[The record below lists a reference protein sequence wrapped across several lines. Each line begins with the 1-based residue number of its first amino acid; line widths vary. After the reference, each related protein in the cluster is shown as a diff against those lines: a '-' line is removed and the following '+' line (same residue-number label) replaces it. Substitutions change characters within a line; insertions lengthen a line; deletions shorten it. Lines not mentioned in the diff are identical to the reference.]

1 MPTCPRCH
9 VEYPPEVI
17 TCPDDGEY
25 LEHASA
31 EDSAVDTDVPAGTM
45 IGEYR
50 VEKKIG
56 EGGFGAVYRA
66 EHPLIGKRAAIKV
79 LNWEFSAN
87 PEMVSRFMAEARAVN
102 QIRHRNII
110 DIFAFG
116 KMADGRQF
124 YVMELLDGQPLD
136 QLLNE
141 RGRFTLSEALPI
153 LRGVARALDAAHAK
167 GIAHRDLKPENVF
180 VTVDDDGQPS
190 PKLIDFGIAKL
201 LDAGAESSHKTRTGT
216 PIGTSYYMS
225 PEQCRARKVDH
236 RTDIYSFGI
245 VVHLLLTGKR
255 PFVGD
260 SAVDIIVKQVTE
272 APPPMSE
279 SCPEL
284 GTALDAAVL
293 QMLEKDPA
301 KRPQTTAAA
310 VDALEAAAG
319 LFVESR
325 PRASSLA
332 EVAVAPDGAKTP
344 ANMKDHEL
352 RELVD
357 ARTIAPGASV
367 IPPALGLGLGL
378 DHPSTP
384 SPSAADL
391 VRDSKAPPAG
401 RSPWIYAAA
410 AVTAIVAIATIALT
424 TRSSVASAPA
434 SGIVAPAKAPEAA
447 PPTSTGAP
455 QPLVTPVDAPTPT
468 LAAASAAPAATP
480 PARPAVAA
488 SSAARPSASASA
500 RISPPSVA
508 KPPPLSTANRSD
520 LAF

>member
-9 VEYPPEVI
+9 VEYPPEV
-17 TCPDDGEY
+17 TACPADGEA
-25 LEHASA
+25 LVAGPEPESA
-31 EDSAVDTDVPAGTM
+31 ADTDVPAGTM

-66 EHPLIGKRAAIKV
+66 EHPLIGKRAAVKV

-124 YVMELLDGQPLD
+124 YVMELLDGKPLD
-136 QLLNE
+136 QLLDE
-141 RGRFTLSEALPI
+141 RERLPLSEALPI

-180 VTVDDDGQPS
+180 VALDDDGEPA

-201 LDAGAESSHKTRTGT
+201 LDDTGTNSHKTRTGT

-225 PEQCRARKVDH
+225 PEQCRGRKVDH
-236 RTDIYSFGI
+236 RTDIYSFGV

-272 APPPMSE
+272 PPPRMSE
-279 SCPEL
+279 SWPPL
-284 GTALDAAVL
+284 GSQLDAAVL
-293 QMLEKDPA
+293 WMLEKDPT
-301 KRPQTTAAA
+301 KRPATTAAA

-319 LFVESR
+319 IFVEAR
-325 PRASSLA
+325 PRQASLA
-332 EVAVAPDGAKTP
+332 EVAVTPGGSKTP
-344 ANMKDHEL
+344 ANMRDDEL
-352 RELVD
+352 RALVD
-357 ARTIAPGASV
+357 ARTIAPGNTAAGDLDRT
-367 IPPALGLGLGL
+367 PPITL
-378 DHPSTP
+378 TP

-391 VRDSKAPPAG
+391 ASVPPPAAA
-401 RSPWIYAAA
+401 RPMRLYALAAA
-410 AVTAIVAIATIALT
+410 TVIVAIAIIALT
-424 TRSSVASAPA
+424 RRPATDAPP
-434 SGIVAPAKAPEAA
+434 SGLVAPARLPDTAQAAPMGAAPPVVTPVDLPAPTASASAAA
-447 PPTSTGAP
+447 PPTTSARPAALGAGVSPARPTSSGAP
-455 QPLVTPVDAPTPT
+455 
-468 LAAASAAPAATP
+468 AAAKTAAPA
-480 PARPAVAA
+480 V
-488 SSAARPSASASA
+488 
-500 RISPPSVA
+500 
-508 KPPPLSTANRSD
+508 KPPPPGTSNRSD